1 MHFPSTFAV
10 TVILSTVLASAAPL
24 PKHTHLGS
32 RGLSRR
38 QELIERLQA
47 RAPISVSAI
56 QHFARATPSGG
67 DKCIDGALD
76 YILALATGSSPGAA
90 ASQSKEDSPPTSAPS
105 RRFAGFGDLLEVPS
119 NDTAPPTSDGS
130 GSAGNSTDATL
141 PFLDD
146 CLEEL
151 VAWAVT
157 KFVTLL
163 EASSGGESAP
173 PTASDAPSVPAGSDA
188 SNDPSDAAPSDAA
201 PSDAPSPSATATAPS
216 SSADPQSQTKRHV
229 RRAWVDDFIGNVL
242 AKIGWIPDLTSASLA
257 EAAAALQT
265 PQSQTKRQIRHA

>member
-10 TVILSTVLASAAPL
+10 TVILSTALASAVPL

-32 RGLSRR
+32 RRLSRR

-47 RAPISVSAI
+47 RGPISVSTI
-56 QHFARATPSGG
+56 QHFTRAEPSGG

-76 YILALATGSSPGAA
+76 YIFALATA
-90 ASQSKEDSPPTSAPS
+90 S
-105 RRFAGFGDLLEVPS
+105 RRRNTAIQERQSAHLCPSCRFATFGDLLEVPS
-119 NDTAPPTSDGS
+119 NATALPTPDGS

-163 EASSGGESAP
+163 EASSGAENALP
-173 PTASDAPSVPAGSDA
+173 AASDAPSPLRTVTLPTI
-188 SNDPSDAAPSDAA
+188 PPML
-201 PSDAPSPSATATAPS
+201 PPPTLRVR
-216 SSADPQSQTKRHV
+216 RHV
-229 RRAWVDDFIGNVL
+229 RRAWVDDFIENVL
-242 AKIGWIPDLTSASLA
+242 AKISWIPDLTSASLA
-257 EAAAALQT
+257 EGAGAQQP
-265 PQSQTKRQIRHA
+265 PQFQTKRQVRRAWVDDFLEHVLAKIGWLKE